1 MIATMMTAIIVAD
14 SNNNNKAATQICVFS
29 FALQRQKCDCTFN
42 NSSVK
47 LSLEERTSAESA
59 DIVNSSRNVV
69 FKGNFE
75 QNFIKMNLKLSLGHN
90 LSCKICHKAFA
101 NVYRLQRHMIS
112 HDESALL
119 RKFKCNQCDK
129 AFKFKHH
136 LKEHVR
142 IHSGEKPFGCDNCG
156 KRFSHSGS
164 FSSHM
169 TSKKCISM
177 GLKLNNS
184 RNHLKSANASPNS
197 LKISSPNGKS
207 DAANNIVNNLTNPMN
222 YFAGDSSTAAAGTP
236 PTNPFY
242 SNLLPK
248 YGDYNS
254 AMNAALL
261 ASFPNP
267 FYSMAL
273 DPRIHPYSIQRL
285 LELTAAG
292 QQQQHNN
299 QESEQQSQTLTPP
312 PQFGHQNDEAEE
324 EEENSKDLK
333 ISNSSNADEE
343 EDIHS
348 ETLDL
353 NEEDNLDEPKLVMD
367 LEASEGDNKET
378 EQNTSINSQENEMKL
393 KNLTKKHKKTR
404 NLSSGNITTQIKQEN
419 LEESEEQLEI
429 AEKEEESVEV
439 EKPSEDQNNSS
450 IAELRCSRCDKK
462 FNHPTELVQHEKVLC
477 GFIKQELEQQ
487 YQQQQQQVLDQSQNS
502 SSFMAASDVEDEQ
515 DERDSISRNDCS
527 SGGESN
533 AERKV
538 RVRTAITEE
547 QQQHLKQH
555 YAINSRPSREEFRLI
570 ASRLQLDAR
579 VVQVWFQN
587 NRSRERKMQ
596 YNNINNNNNNLKAAF
611 PLPPLPPMA
620 GTGQTQNFEEAPLS
634 KPVTNS
640 EELPLDL
647 SVKPQRNSSN
657 GQQQHSPLYGIAP
670 LQTANANVAG
680 DLAEAINLSRKM
692 SPPTSLSPNSAASV
706 PAVFKQQAQAAA
718 AAAALYFAAPS
729 QANGA
734 PNLPHN
740 MRQTPSPIEAPLLGP
755 QQTSTPRGAAAF
767 PSFSQLPP
775 YMMPAAMAA
784 AQRSLMPMEALFQM
798 TPGSAD
804 YARQHPLMNSIK
816 MGPTLDFRG
825 NSLSPNSEKRS
836 WRDDD
841 SRISHEDEYAHA
853 QAQAAAALMPPK
865 PKRAK
870 AETHGHAGDP
880 DLPFICDQCDK
891 AFAKQSSLARHK
903 YEHSGQRP
911 YQCMDCPKA
920 FKHKHHLTE
929 HKRLHSGEKPFQ
941 CSKCLKRFSHSG
953 SYSQHMNHRYSY
965 CKPYRE

>member
-1 MIATMMTAIIVAD
+1 
-14 SNNNNKAATQICVFS
+14 
-29 FALQRQKCDCTFN
+29 
-42 NSSVK
+42 
-47 LSLEERTSAESA
+47 
-59 DIVNSSRNVV
+59 
-69 FKGNFE
+69 
-75 QNFIKMNLKLSLGHN
+75 
-90 LSCKICHKAFA
+90 
-101 NVYRLQRHMIS
+101 MIS

-177 GLKLNNS
+177 GLKLNSN
-184 RNHLKSANASPNS
+184 RNLIKSLDKS
-197 LKISSPNGKS
+197 SSPSAAMKMQSPPGGKS
-207 DAANNIVNNLTNPMN
+207 DIHQNMVSGLANNPMN
-222 YFAGDSSTAAAGTP
+222 YFAGDSNASGNPQA
-236 PTNPFY
+236 NPFY

-292 QQQQHNN
+292 QQQQS
-299 QESEQQSQTLTPP
+299 QQTLTPP
-312 PQFGHQNDEAEE
+312 LNPNEE
-324 EEENSKDLK
+324 EDDSKDLK
-333 ISNSSNADEE
+333 ISNHGDEE
-343 EDIHS
+343 EDITS

-353 NEEDNLDEPKLVMD
+353 NEEDNQDEPKLVMD
-367 LEASEGDNKET
+367 LDNEVENKET
-378 EQNTSINSQENEMKL
+378 E
-393 KNLTKKHKKTR
+393 
-404 NLSSGNITTQIKQEN
+404 LSSNVHQEDKQKDQEQEGPLNEIDGEEKENQLPHEENINNCSVKQEKPQQQSSEHQEIIMDTKTPTTLIKQEKM
-419 LEESEEQLEI
+419 EESEEALESS
-429 AEKEEESVEV
+429 ACNEEKFHEEKS
-439 EKPSEDQNNSS
+439 SEDQQDSTS
-450 IAELRCSRCDKK
+450 ISADLRCSRCDKR

-487 YQQQQQQVLDQSQNS
+487 FAQQQQQLLDQSNNS
-502 SSFMAASDVEDEQ
+502 SSFLAASSDVEDEQ
-515 DERDSISRNDCS
+515 DDRESISRNDCS

-555 YAINSRPSREEFRLI
+555 YALNSRPSREEFRMI
-570 ASRLQLDAR
+570 ATRLQLDAR

-587 NRSRERKMQ
+587 NRSRERKLQ
-596 YNNINNNNNNLKAAF
+596 YNSNISNKLTF
-611 PLPPLPPMA
+611 PIQPISA
-620 GTGQTQNFEEAPLS
+620 GPAVNPQNFEEPLN
-634 KPVTNS
+634 KPAVSNT

-647 SVKPQRNSSN
+647 SVKPQKGSSVSN
-657 GQQQHSPLYGIAP
+657 QQHSPLYGIVP
-670 LQTANANVAG
+670 LQSAANNMTG
-680 DLAEAINLSRKM
+680 DLQEAINLSRKM
-692 SPPTSLSPNSAASV
+692 SPPSLSPTSAASV
-706 PAVFKQQAQAAA
+706 PTSFKQQAAA

-755 QQTSTPRGAAAF
+755 QQTSTPRGAAGF

-798 TPGSAD
+798 TPGSAE
-804 YARQHPLMNSIK
+804 YARQHSLMNSIK
-816 MGPTLDFRG
+816 MSASGLDFRG
-825 NSLSPNSEKRS
+825 NSLSPGSEKRS

-841 SRISHEDEYAHA
+841 SRISHEEEYAHA

-865 PKRAK
+865 PKRTK

-903 YEHSGQRP
+903 YEHSGE
-911 YQCMDCPKA
+911 
-920 FKHKHHLTE
+920 LE
-929 HKRLHSGEKPFQ
+929 
-941 CSKCLKRFSHSG
+941 
-953 SYSQHMNHRYSY
+953 
-965 CKPYRE
+965 